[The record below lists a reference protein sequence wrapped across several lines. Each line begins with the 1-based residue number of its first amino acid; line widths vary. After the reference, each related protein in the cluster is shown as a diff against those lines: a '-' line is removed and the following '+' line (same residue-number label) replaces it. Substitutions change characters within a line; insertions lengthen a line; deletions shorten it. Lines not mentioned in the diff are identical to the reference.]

1 MWSVSPRFSW
11 HTRITGKVPPADG
24 RAKYPATCVSSP
36 ANSTASARTSGS
48 SGATVPGG
56 EEGAAAE
63 AEAVAADSAD
73 PPGGGETGASVA
85 LGEDGLQAAR
95 EGSGRKRRPGAQGGR
110 LVAAPP

>member
-11 HTRITGKVPPADG
+11 HTRITGKVPSADG

-56 EEGAAAE
+56 EVD
-63 AEAVAADSAD
+63 AVADDETAGVDSAA
-73 PPGGGETGASVA
+73 PMTGGETGGSVA
-85 LGEDGLQAAR
+85 LGEGGLQAAR
-95 EGSGRKRRPGAQGGR
+95 IVSAQTM
-110 LVAAPP
+110 LQ